1 MPACFIRKYLQSEFS
16 LLRQNSSYAC
26 HSQASHS
33 QVRRS
38 TLKQCPS
45 NGIQLSGHDRGAVVE
60 LGIIVVVNPSRSVS
74 QMYFC
79 VAEQFKNDQIPTGTV
94 VLIAAHA
101 SAMPSVV

>member
-1 MPACFIRKYLQSEFS
+1 M
-16 LLRQNSSYAC
+16 
-26 HSQASHS
+26 
-33 QVRRS
+33 
-38 TLKQCPS
+38 
-45 NGIQLSGHDRGAVVE
+45 E